1 MHETTGRLYQA
12 ALEIH
17 NQSGQSAVARLLNES
32 PQTVKNWESRGVS
45 KQGAIKIEQQL
56 GVRANWLLTG
66 HGPMHTQTQVVPIP
80 SPPRLEDAL
89 AVVAQSLASVPPEKR
104 QVLLGVLATYSSN
117 PAAEGNALDYLQRE
131 LAQQHC
137 SPPKALPM
145 PSAESADIFPPVPS
159 APGSKNT
166 PTALP

>member
-1 MHETTGRLYQA
+1 MHETTERLYQA

-56 GVRANWLLTG
+56 GVRASWLLTG
-66 HGPMHTQTQVVPIP
+66 HGPMRAQDTPIHP
-80 SPPRLEDAL
+80 PPRLEDAL
-89 AVVAQSLASVPPEKR
+89 TVVAQSLASVPPEKR

-117 PAAEGNALDYLQRE
+117 PAAEGNALDYLQAE
-131 LAQQHC
+131 LKKAALDAGNPSRVSVKQVQHIDPATIPTGH
-137 SPPKALPM
+137 SPGGK
-145 PSAESADIFPPVPS
+145 
-159 APGSKNT
+159 T
-166 PTALP
+166 